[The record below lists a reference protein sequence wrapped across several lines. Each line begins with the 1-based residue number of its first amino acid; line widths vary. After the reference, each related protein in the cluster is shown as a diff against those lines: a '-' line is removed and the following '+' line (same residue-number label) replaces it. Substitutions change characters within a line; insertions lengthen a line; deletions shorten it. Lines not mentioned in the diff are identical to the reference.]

1 MSAIEDQQDEIGVKE
16 AIRIAREELA
26 GIEENR
32 MYNLR
37 LEEVRY
43 DDDHSEWLVTFGY
56 DVAVEELPDP
66 RPSHNALGALF
77 AEPRSVRVYRVIV
90 LDAFIGRFKELRMRD
105 SASAR

>member
-1 MSAIEDQQDEIGVKE
+1 MSAIEEAGDEIGVKD
-16 AIRIAREELA
+16 AIRIAREALTD
-26 GIEENR
+26 IEENR

-77 AEPRSVRVYRVIV
+77 AEPRSVRVYRVIA
-90 LDAFIGRFKELRMRD
+90 LDAFTGRFKELRMRET
-105 SASAR
+105 AARR